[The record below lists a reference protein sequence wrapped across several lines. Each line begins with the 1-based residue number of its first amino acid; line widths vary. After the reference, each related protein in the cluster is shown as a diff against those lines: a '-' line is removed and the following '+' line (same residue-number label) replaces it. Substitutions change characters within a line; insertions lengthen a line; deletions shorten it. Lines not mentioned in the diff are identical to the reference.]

1 MNKLLKRL
9 PFANTTQRQSAVKR
23 CNYKNNYYGDQ
34 VCISVSEKKPV

>member
-1 MNKLLKRL
+1 MSKLIKRL
-9 PFANTTQRQSAVKR
+9 SFASKSQRQSAVKR